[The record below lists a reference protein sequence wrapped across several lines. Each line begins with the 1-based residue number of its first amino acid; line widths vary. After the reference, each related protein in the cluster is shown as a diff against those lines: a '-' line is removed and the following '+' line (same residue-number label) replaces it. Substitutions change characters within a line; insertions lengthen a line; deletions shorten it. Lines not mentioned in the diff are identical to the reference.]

1 MGLRASDRDPSADP
15 GTDFYRFANGGWLD
29 ANPIP
34 AGYGAWGAFE
44 EVARRNEVVLGDLL
58 QRAAASP
65 VDPLDRLLGD
75 AFAAGLDVAAIE
87 ATGLDPIAPLLAA
100 IEAAGD
106 HEAVLELLPTLHRWG
121 LFALFGWGVT
131 VDDDDPGRNLL
142 WLSQAGLGLPDRELY
157 FDDGSAAVALRAA
170 YVAHV

>member
-100 IEAAGD
+100 IAEAED
-106 HEAVLELLPTLHRWG
+106 VLALLPELHRWG
-121 LFALFGWGVT
+121 VMPLFGWGVT
-131 VDDDDPGRNLL
+131 VDHDDSDRHLL
-142 WLSQAGLGLPDRELY
+142 WLVQGGLGLPDREMY
-157 FDDGSAAVALRAA
+157 FDDS
-170 YVAHV
+170 